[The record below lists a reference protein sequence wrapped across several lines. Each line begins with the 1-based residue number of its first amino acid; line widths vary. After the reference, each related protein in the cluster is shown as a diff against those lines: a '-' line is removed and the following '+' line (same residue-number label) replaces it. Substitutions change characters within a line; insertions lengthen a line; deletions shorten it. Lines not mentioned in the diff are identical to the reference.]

1 MNRDVLLHG
10 VRRHYAFGELDEATL
25 HRDAIAFF
33 ERWLEEAL
41 ANRSLYE
48 ANAMALATASPR
60 GAPSVRMV
68 LLKSFDRRGFVFF
81 TNYESRKGK
90 ELAANARASL
100 LFWWDRMER
109 QVRIEGKI
117 ERLPAA
123 ASDAY
128 FAKRPRQSQ
137 LAAATSP
144 QSRVVKSRESL
155 LARLAALAERCGEGP
170 VPRPAKWGGYRLLPS
185 VLEFWQGRA
194 DRLHDRIRYTKTARG
209 WKRAR
214 LAP

>member
-10 VRRHYAFGELDEATL
+10 VRRHYAFGELDEGTL
-25 HRDAIAFF
+25 HRDAIVFF
-33 ERWLEEAL
+33 ERWLGEAL

-48 ANAMALATASPR
+48 ANAMALATVSPR
-60 GAPSVRMV
+60 GVPSVRMV

-81 TNYESRKGK
+81 TNYASRKGK

-109 QVRIEGKI
+109 QVRVEGRI
-117 ERLPAA
+117 ARIPAA
-123 ASDAY
+123 ESDAY
-128 FAKRPRQSQ
+128 FAQRPRQSQ

-144 QSRVVKSRESL
+144 QSRVVADRNAL
-155 LARLAALAERCGEGP
+155 LARVAALAERCGDGP
-170 VPRPAKWGGYRLLPS
+170 VPRPAHWGGYRLLPS
-185 VLEFWQGRA
+185 TLEFWQGRA

-209 WKRAR
+209 WKRTR